1 MSKIMATSGNQV
13 PVSKGTAIGEDAIA
27 DSGVAGIFAALF
39 GGMQLTDTEGDSGPA
54 QSNSQTNDANSNLE
68 QIFDPHVAAMLGAMQ
83 KGNLGQV
90 KDEAIPDA
98 TEDIETENFD
108 LETDKLP
115 DAGLLAADNQLSQS
129 GQRKASQI
137 NLQHHSQLAALA
149 EDMKQANAKTSL
161 AQSQQPAELDEDFIG
176 PPLPQVIQKSA
187 SLGTE
192 RTNNNLKKAMTV
204 ARHTVGLQSGM
215 PQKPAL
221 KLEVS
226 DDTLSGELADE
237 QTDAKVL
244 DAANLKAERLPEL
257 ARRSADRSVRMSI
270 PSVQLTS
277 SAADSQTGL
286 SAANHPINPSQNSGQ
301 HLGSG
306 SAFAGTTQTDLAEQ
320 WLDVLDM
327 QDEKWTEQLVRRINR
342 EFKAGGKGL
351 ELELNPRNLGRL
363 KVNLSVAQEQT
374 NVVLRTE
381 TGAAAQMLTEAE
393 GRLAQMLSDAG
404 LKLGQFDAYSGGQN
418 RGFGRQDKQ
427 QEQNGM
433 VAETENDSQ
442 TGDTDT
448 TDGLVNLKA

>member
-1 MSKIMATSGNQV
+1 MSKIIATSGNQV
-13 PVSKGTAIGEDAIA
+13 PVLKGSATAEGAIA

-39 GGMQLTDTEGDSGPA
+39 GGMQLTETGGDSGPD
-54 QSNSQTNDANSNLE
+54 QSNSQTDYESSNLE

-83 KGNLGQV
+83 KGNLGQG
-90 KDEAIPDA
+90 KDESIPDA
-98 TEDIETENFD
+98 TDDVNTENFD

-115 DAGLLAADNQLSQS
+115 DAGLLAADNCLSQS
-129 GQRKASQI
+129 GQRKANQI
-137 NLQHHSQLAALA
+137 NLQNQSQLAAPA
-149 EDMKQANAKTSL
+149 EDMKQAKAKTSL
-161 AQSQQPAELDEDFIG
+161 AQSQKPTDLDEDFIG
-176 PPLPQVIQKSA
+176 PPLPRVIQKSA
-187 SLGTE
+187 SLATE
-192 RTNNNLKKAMTV
+192 RTNNNSKKAMTV
-204 ARHTVGLQSGM
+204 ARHTVGLQSNM
-215 PQKPAL
+215 PQKPTL
-221 KLEVS
+221 KVEVS
-226 DDTLSGELADE
+226 DDTLSGELADDLID
-237 QTDAKVL
+237 TKVL

-257 ARRSADRSVRMSI
+257 ARRSADRNVRMSI

-277 SAADSQTGL
+277 LAADPQTSL
-286 SAANHPINPSQNSGQ
+286 SAASHHINPSQNSGQ

-363 KVNLSVAQEQT
+363 KVNLSVAQDQT

-418 RGFGRQDKQ
+418 RGFGRQGKQ

-433 VAETENDSQ
+433 VAETENDSH

>member
-13 PVSKGTAIGEDAIA
+13 PVLKGYMKGEGAIV

-39 GGMQLTDTEGDSGPA
+39 GGMQLTETEGVSGPA
-54 QSNSQTNDANSNLE
+54 QSNLQTDDAHPNLD
-68 QIFDPHVAAMLGAMQ
+68 QIFDPHVAAMLGEMQ
-83 KGNLGQV
+83 NSNPGQV
-90 KDEAIPDA
+90 KDESNADA
-98 TEDIETENFD
+98 TNDLKTENFD
-108 LETDKLP
+108 LEIDNSP
-115 DAGLLAADNQLSQS
+115 DAGLLAADKHLSQS

-137 NLQHHSQLAALA
+137 NPQNQSQLGALA

-161 AQSQQPAELDEDFIG
+161 AQAQQPKDLDEDFIG
-176 PPLPQVIQKSA
+176 PPLPKVIPKSG

-192 RTNNNLKKAMTV
+192 RITNNSKKSITV
-204 ARHTVGLQSGM
+204 ARQTAGLHSDM

-221 KLEVS
+221 KVKMS
-226 DDTLSGELADE
+226 DDILSGELADDL
-237 QTDAKVL
+237 TDTKVL
-244 DAANLKAERLPEL
+244 DAANLKAKRLPEL
-257 ARRSADRSVRMSI
+257 ARQSADRNVRMPI
-270 PSVQLTS
+270 PFVQLS
-277 SAADSQTGL
+277 STVADSQTGL
-286 SAANHPINPSQNSGQ
+286 SAAMHHINPSQNSGQ

-342 EFKAGGKGL
+342 EFKAGGQGL

-427 QEQNGM
+427 REQNGK
-433 VAETENDSQ
+433 VSETENDSH

>member
-13 PVSKGTAIGEDAIA
+13 PVLKGSAIGEGDSA

-39 GGMQLTDTEGDSGPA
+39 GGMQLKETAGDSDPT
-54 QSNSQTNDANSNLE
+54 QLNSQTDDANPNME
-68 QIFDPHVAAMLGAMQ
+68 QIFDPHVAAMLGATQ

-90 KDEAIPDA
+90 KDETISDA
-98 TEDIETENFD
+98 TDDVNTENFD

-115 DAGLLAADNQLSQS
+115 DAGLLAANNLISQS
-129 GQRKASQI
+129 SQRRASQI
-137 NLQHHSQLAALA
+137 NLQNQSQLVAPAD
-149 EDMKQANAKTSL
+149 DMKQANAKTSL
-161 AQSQQPAELDEDFIG
+161 AQTQQSTELDEDFIG
-176 PPLPQVIQKSA
+176 PPLPQIIKKSA

-192 RTNNNLKKAMTV
+192 RTNNNSKKAMTV
-204 ARHTVGLQSGM
+204 ARNTVGLQRDM
-215 PQKPAL
+215 FQKPAL
-221 KLEVS
+221 KVEVS
-226 DDTLSGELADE
+226 DDTLSRELADDLID
-237 QTDAKVL
+237 TKVL
-244 DAANLKAERLPEL
+244 DVANLKAERLPEL
-257 ARRSADRSVRMSI
+257 ARRSADRNVQMSI

-286 SAANHPINPSQNSGQ
+286 SAANHHINPSQNSGQ

-306 SAFAGTTQTDLAEQ
+306 NTFAGATQTDLAEQ

-381 TGAAAQMLTEAE
+381 TGAAAQTLMEAE

-427 QEQNGM
+427 QEQNGT
-433 VAETENDSQ
+433 VEETENDSHI
-442 TGDTDT
+442 GDTDT
-448 TDGLVNLKA
+448 TDGLVNLTA

>member
-13 PVSKGTAIGEDAIA
+13 PAFKGTAIGEDAIA
-27 DSGVAGIFAALF
+27 DSGVASIFAALF
-39 GGMQLTDTEGDSGPA
+39 SGMQLKETEGDSGLA
-54 QSNSQTNDANSNLE
+54 QSDSQTDDANSNLE
-68 QIFDPHVAAMLGAMQ
+68 KIFDPHVAAMLGAMQ
-83 KGNLGQV
+83 RGNLGQV
-90 KDEAIPDA
+90 KDESIPDA
-98 TEDIETENFD
+98 SEDVKTENCE

-115 DAGLLAADNQLSQS
+115 DSGLLAADIQLSQS
-129 GQRKASQI
+129 GQRKDSQI
-137 NLQHHSQLAALA
+137 NLQHQSQLAAPA
-149 EDMKQANAKTSL
+149 EDMKQANSKTSL
-161 AQSQQPAELDEDFIG
+161 AQTHQPTDLDEDFIG
-176 PPLPQVIQKSA
+176 PPLPKVTQKSA

-192 RTNNNLKKAMTV
+192 RTNNNSKKAMTV
-204 ARHTVGLQSGM
+204 ARHSVGLQSDM
-215 PQKPAL
+215 LQKPAL

-226 DDTLSGELADE
+226 DDTLSGELADDL
-237 QTDAKVL
+237 TDAKVL
-244 DAANLKAERLPEL
+244 DATNLKAERLPEL
-257 ARRSADRSVRMSI
+257 AGRSTDKNVRMSI

-286 SAANHPINPSQNSGQ
+286 LAANHHVSPSNSSGQ

-306 SAFAGTTQTDLAEQ
+306 SAFAGTTQTELAEQ

-363 KVNLSVAQEQT
+363 KVNLTVAQEQT

-381 TGAAAQMLTEAE
+381 TGAAAQLLTEAE

-427 QEQNGM
+427 QELNGM
-433 VAETENDSQ
+433 VAETENDSH
-442 TGDTDT
+442 TGDTDA

>member
-1 MSKIMATSGNQV
+1 MSKIMSTSGNQV
-13 PVSKGTAIGEDAIA
+13 PVLKGSASGEGAIA

-39 GGMQLTDTEGDSGPA
+39 SGMRLTETEGDSSPV
-54 QSNSQTNDANSNLE
+54 QSNSQTDDENSNLE
-68 QIFDPHVAAMLGAMQ
+68 QIFDPHVAAMLRAMQ

-90 KDEAIPDA
+90 KDESIPDA
-98 TEDIETENFD
+98 TDDVKTENSD

-137 NLQHHSQLAALA
+137 NLQNQSQLAAPA
-149 EDMKQANAKTSL
+149 EDMKQANEKTSL
-161 AQSQQPAELDEDFIG
+161 AQTQQPTVLDEDFIG

-187 SLGTE
+187 SLGIE
-192 RTNNNLKKAMTV
+192 RTNNNSKKAMTV
-204 ARHTVGLQSGM
+204 ARHSVGLQSDM

-221 KLEVS
+221 KVEVS
-226 DDTLSGELADE
+226 DDTLSGDLADDL
-237 QTDAKVL
+237 TDTKVL
-244 DAANLKAERLPEL
+244 DAVNLKAERLSEL
-257 ARRSADRSVRMSI
+257 ERRPSDRIVRISI

-286 SAANHPINPSQNSGQ
+286 SAANHHINPSQNSGQ
-301 HLGSG
+301 YFGSS

-327 QDEKWTEQLVRRINR
+327 QDEKWTEQLVRQINR

-363 KVNLSVAQEQT
+363 VVNLSVAQEQT

-427 QEQNGM
+427 QVQNSM
-433 VAETENDSQ
+433 VAETENDSDA
-442 TGDTDT
+442 GDTDT

>member
-13 PVSKGTAIGEDAIA
+13 PVSNGTAMGEDAIA
-27 DSGVAGIFAALF
+27 DSGVAGIFSALF
-39 GGMQLTDTEGDSGPA
+39 GGMQLTETEGDSGPSH
-54 QSNSQTNDANSNLE
+54 SNSQTDDANSNLE
-68 QIFDPHVAAMLGAMQ
+68 HIFDPHVAAML

-90 KDEAIPDA
+90 KDESIPDV
-98 TEDIETENFD
+98 TEDEKTENFD
-108 LETDKLP
+108 QETDKLP
-115 DAGLLAADNQLSQS
+115 DAGLLAADNQLSQN
-129 GQRKASQI
+129 GQLNASQI
-137 NLQHHSQLAALA
+137 NLQHQSQLAASA

-161 AQSQQPAELDEDFIG
+161 AQTHQPTDLDKDFIG
-176 PPLPQVIQKSA
+176 PPLPHVIRKSA
-187 SLGTE
+187 SSGTE
-192 RTNNNLKKAMTV
+192 RTNNYSKKAITV
-204 ARHTVGLQSGM
+204 ARHTDGLQSDM
-215 PQKPAL
+215 SQKPAL

-226 DDTLSGELADE
+226 HDTLSGELADDL
-237 QTDAKVL
+237 TDAKVL

-257 ARRSADRSVRMSI
+257 ARRSSDRNVIMSI

-363 KVNLSVAQEQT
+363 KVNLSVAKEQT

-418 RGFGRQDKQ
+418 RGFRQQHKQ
-427 QEQNGM
+427 HQQNGT
-433 VAETENDSQ
+433 VAKTENDSH
-442 TGDTDT
+442 TGDTDI

>member
-1 MSKIMATSGNQV
+1 MSKIMATSCNQV
-13 PVSKGTAIGEDAIA
+13 PVLKESAVGEGAIA
-27 DSGVAGIFAALF
+27 DSGVASIFAALF
-39 GGMQLTDTEGDSGPA
+39 GGMQLTETEGDSGPA
-54 QSNSQTNDANSNLE
+54 QSNSQTDDANSNLE
-68 QIFDPHVAAMLGAMQ
+68 QIFNPHVAAILGAMQ

-90 KDEAIPDA
+90 KDELIPDA
-98 TEDIETENFD
+98 TDDIKIENFE
-108 LETDKLP
+108 LEIDKLP
-115 DAGLLAADNQLSQS
+115 DAGLVAADNLLSESVQL
-129 GQRKASQI
+129 KASQV
-137 NLQHHSQLAALA
+137 NPQNQSQLAALA

-161 AQSQQPAELDEDFIG
+161 AQTQQPTDPDEDFIG

-187 SLGTE
+187 SLETE
-192 RTNNNLKKAMTV
+192 RTNNNSKKAMTI
-204 ARHTVGLQSGM
+204 ARHTVGLQSDIL
-215 PQKPAL
+215 QKPTL
-221 KLEVS
+221 KEEVS
-226 DDTLSGELADE
+226 DDTLSEEATDDLTENKVFVAAD
-237 QTDAKVL
+237 
-244 DAANLKAERLPEL
+244 LKAVRLPEL
-257 ARRSADRSVRMSI
+257 ARRTADRNVQMSI

-277 SAADSQTGL
+277 SAADTQTGL
-286 SAANHPINPSQNSGQ
+286 SAANHHINHPQNSGQ

-320 WLDVLDM
+320 WLDVLDV

-342 EFKAGGKGL
+342 EFKAGSKGL

-374 NVVLRTE
+374 NVILRAE

-427 QEQNGM
+427 QEQDGM
-433 VAETENDSQ
+433 AAETENDSH

>member
-1 MSKIMATSGNQV
+1 MSKIMATPGNQV
-13 PVSKGTAIGEDAIA
+13 PVLKGSVTGEGAIV

-39 GGMQLTDTEGDSGPA
+39 GGMQLTETEGNSCPA
-54 QSNSQTNDANSNLE
+54 QSNLQTDDACPNLE

-83 KGNLGQV
+83 KGSVGQV
-90 KDEAIPDA
+90 KDETISGA
-98 TEDIETENFD
+98 TDNVKTVNFE

-115 DAGLLAADNQLSQS
+115 DAGLLAADNQLSQRGKS
-129 GQRKASQI
+129 KASQI
-137 NLQHHSQLAALA
+137 NLQNQTQLAVPA
-149 EDMKQANAKTSL
+149 EDIKQANAKTSL
-161 AQSQQPAELDEDFIG
+161 AQTQQPAEQDEDFIG
-176 PPLPQVIQKSA
+176 PPLPQVIKKSA
-187 SLGTE
+187 SLETE
-192 RTNNNLKKAMTV
+192 RNNNNSKKAMTV
-204 ARHTVGLQSGM
+204 ARHTVRLQSDM
-215 PQKPAL
+215 PQKPVL
-221 KLEVS
+221 EGEVS
-226 DDTLSGELADE
+226 DDTLSGELDDE
-237 QTDAKVL
+237 LKDTKVL
-244 DAANLKAERLPEL
+244 DASKLKAERLPEI
-257 ARRSADRSVRMSI
+257 AGRSADRTVRVSA

-277 SAADSQTGL
+277 SAADSQIGL
-286 SAANHPINPSQNSGQ
+286 SAASHHINPSQNGGQ

-306 SAFAGTTQTDLAEQ
+306 SAFAGTTQIDLAEQ

-363 KVNLSVAQEQT
+363 KVNLSVALEQT

-427 QEQNGM
+427 QKQNGK
-433 VAETENDSQ
+433 VAETENDSH

>member
-13 PVSKGTAIGEDAIA
+13 PVLKGSMKGEGAIV

-39 GGMQLTDTEGDSGPA
+39 GGMQLTETEGVSGPV
-54 QSNSQTNDANSNLE
+54 QSNLQTDDAHPNLD
-68 QIFDPHVAAMLGAMQ
+68 QIFDPHVAAMLGEMQ
-83 KGNLGQV
+83 KSNPGQV
-90 KDEAIPDA
+90 KDESDADA
-98 TEDIETENFD
+98 TDDLKTENFD
-108 LETDKLP
+108 LEIDNSP
-115 DAGLLAADNQLSQS
+115 DAGLLAADKHLSQS
-129 GQRKASQI
+129 GQRAASKIDLRHQ
-137 NLQHHSQLAALA
+137 SQLAAPA
-149 EDMKQANAKTSL
+149 KDMKQALAKTSL
-161 AQSQQPAELDEDFIG
+161 AQTHQPTDLDEGFIG
-176 PPLPQVIQKSA
+176 PPVPQVIQKSA
-187 SLGTE
+187 LLGTE
-192 RTNNNLKKAMTV
+192 RTNNNSKKAMTV
-204 ARHTVGLQSGM
+204 ARHTVGLQSDM
-215 PQKPAL
+215 HQKPAL
-221 KLEVS
+221 KLGVS
-226 DDTLSGELADE
+226 YETPSGELADDLK
-237 QTDAKVL
+237 DAKFL

-257 ARRSADRSVRMSI
+257 AGRSADRNVRMSI
-270 PSVQLTS
+270 PSVQQTS

-286 SAANHPINPSQNSGQ
+286 SAANQHINPSQNSGQ

-306 SAFAGTTQTDLAEQ
+306 SAFAGATQTDLAEQ

-363 KVNLSVAQEQT
+363 KVNLSVALEQT

-393 GRLAQMLSDAG
+393 GRLVQMLSDAG

-427 QEQNGM
+427 QKQNGK
-433 VAETENDSQ
+433 VAETENDSH

-448 TDGLVNLKA
+448 TVGLVNLKA

>member
-1 MSKIMATSGNQV
+1 MSKIMVTSGNQM
-13 PVSKGTAIGEDAIA
+13 PVSSGTAMGEDAIA
-27 DSGVAGIFAALF
+27 DSGVAGIFSALF
-39 GGMQLTDTEGDSGPA
+39 GGMQLTETKGDSGPV
-54 QSNSQTNDANSNLE
+54 QSNSQTDDENSNFE
-68 QIFDPHVAAMLGAMQ
+68 HIFDPHVAAMLREMQ

-90 KDEAIPDA
+90 KDESILDA
-98 TEDIETENFD
+98 TEDVKTENFD

-129 GQRKASQI
+129 GQLNAGQI
-137 NLQHHSQLAALA
+137 NLQHQSQLAAPV

-161 AQSQQPAELDEDFIG
+161 AQAHQPTDLDKDFIG
-176 PPLPQVIQKSA
+176 PPLPQVIQKST
-187 SLGTE
+187 SLGIE
-192 RTNNNLKKAMTV
+192 RTNNDSKKVMTV
-204 ARHTVGLQSGM
+204 ARHTFGLQSDM
-215 PQKPAL
+215 PQKTTL
-221 KLEVS
+221 KLEIS
-226 DDTLSGELADE
+226 DDTLSGELADDL
-237 QTDAKVL
+237 TDAKVL

-257 ARRSADRSVRMSI
+257 ARRSADRNVRMSI

-306 SAFAGTTQTDLAEQ
+306 SAFAGTTQSDLAEQ

-381 TGAAAQMLTEAE
+381 TGAAA
-393 GRLAQMLSDAG
+393 
-404 LKLGQFDAYSGGQN
+404 
-418 RGFGRQDKQ
+418 
-427 QEQNGM
+427 
-433 VAETENDSQ
+433 
-442 TGDTDT
+442 
-448 TDGLVNLKA
+448 